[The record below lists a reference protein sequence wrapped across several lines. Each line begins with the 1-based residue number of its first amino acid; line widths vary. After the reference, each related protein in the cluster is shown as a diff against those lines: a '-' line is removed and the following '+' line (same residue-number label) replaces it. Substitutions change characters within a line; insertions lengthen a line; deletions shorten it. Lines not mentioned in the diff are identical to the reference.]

1 MVVLTKGSKQKL
13 KEFDKY
19 VKLRRAYIL
28 KLLTRYSKVYKG
40 DIGLYKNRQKA
51 LNAMHSNVLNNL
63 RKPKSQRW
71 KKVRGIW
78 QCDGCRA

>member
-1 MVVLTKGSKQKL
+1 MVLTKGSKQRL

-19 VKLRRAYIL
+19 VRLRRAYIL

-40 DIGLYKNRQKA
+40 DGTMYKNKLKA
-51 LNAMHSNVLNNL
+51 NNAMHSNILNNL

-78 QCDGCRA
+78 QCDGCRL